1 MPTACRIGRVRA
13 RSAGATQIDEN
24 PFDDIDQ
31 LVSDALDAPSSS
43 EEDEEEFEKKKRESL
58 S

>member
-1 MPTACRIGRVRA
+1 LETLT
-13 RSAGATQIDEN
+13 SAGATQIDEN

-43 EEDEEEFEKKKRESL
+43 EEEDDDADDPFAAL
-58 S
+58 HAMLDA